1 MQMMTQKLGVQLK
14 PDDEINVEGIDAW
27 ASQYKLA

>member
-1 MQMMTQKLGVQLK
+1 MMTQQPPESVQTVHLS

-27 ASQYKLA
+27 AS